1 MKLNRTMMQTNKED
15 IIKFVK
21 RLYEQGERIID
32 ILLEAQRRYGLDI
45 QELPKLLDKKMKA
58 KLTQQEAKLG
68 NIKD

>member
-1 MKLNRTMMQTNKED
+1 MQTNKED
-15 IIKFVK
+15 ITKFVK

-32 ILLEAQRRYGLDI
+32 ILLEVQRRYGLDI

-68 NIKD
+68 NIKE

>member
-1 MKLNRTMMQTNKED
+1 MKLNQMMMQTNKED
-15 IIKFVK
+15 ITKFVK

-32 ILLEAQRRYGLDI
+32 ILLEVQRRYGLDI

-68 NIKD
+68 NIKE

>member
-1 MKLNRTMMQTNKED
+1 MKQNKEE
-15 IIKFVK
+15 ITKFVK
-21 RLYEQGERIID
+21 RLYESGERIID

-58 KLTQQEAKLG
+58 TLTQQEAKLG

>member
-1 MKLNRTMMQTNKED
+1 MKLNQTMMRTNKED
-15 IIKFVK
+15 ITKFVK

-32 ILLEAQRRYGLDI
+32 ILLEVQRRYGLDI

-68 NIKD
+68 NIKE

>member
-1 MKLNRTMMQTNKED
+1 MKLNQTMMQTNKED
-15 IIKFVK
+15 ITKFVK

-32 ILLEAQRRYGLDI
+32 ILLEVQRRYGLDI

-68 NIKD
+68 NIKE